1 MKVLEEFLK
10 PTQKTLFKM
19 LRKMY
24 GNNAYVSEKNFIL
37 VQGDAPIMLLAHLD
51 TVHSEPVR
59 TICKSKDKN
68 ILMSPQGIGGDDR
81 CEVYALVKIHEL
93 APKKPWLLFTCDEE
107 VGGLGANNFCLMHK
121 HGKLPEGVDKLKCL
135 VEINRKGSC
144 DAVYYDC
151 GNLEFERYVT
161 GKGFVTSYGSFSD
174 ISVIAPELGVAAV
187 NLSSGYYNAHTQH
200 EYIVR
205 SELENT
211 IEQVVEMVADAAKD
225 NFPKYSY
232 VKKVYA
238 PVKTYDWYR
247 GYFRNDKKLYENS
260 LVLRSEAEP
269 LEEED
274 TLKKLPSEY
283 EQIYY
288 ELLETYS
295 AEELELLREQH
306 GDQILY
312 QIYIDDYGPFYAE
325 QDRGVI

>member
-10 PTQKTLFKM
+10 PTQKSLFKM

-24 GNNAYVSEKNFIL
+24 GNKAYVSEKNFIL
-37 VQGDAPIMLLAHLD
+37 VRGEVPIMLLAHLD

-68 ILMSPQGIGGDDR
+68 VLMSPQGIGGDDR
-81 CEVYALVKIHEL
+81 CGVYALVKIYEL

-107 VGGLGANNFCLMHK
+107 VGGLGANNFCLMHE
-121 HGKLPEGVDKLKCL
+121 HGKLPKGVNNLKCL
-135 VEINRKGSC
+135 VEIDRKGSR
-144 DAVYYDC
+144 DAVYYSCD
-151 GNLEFERYVT
+151 NLEFEKYIT

-205 SELENT
+205 SELEST
-211 IEQVVEMVADAAKD
+211 IEKVCEMVADAAKD
-225 NFPKYSY
+225 DFLKYSY
-232 VKKVYA
+232 VKKVYT
-238 PVKTYDWYR
+238 PVKSYDWY
-247 GYFRNDKKLYENS
+247 GDYFRNDKKLYENS
-260 LVLRSEAEP
+260 LVLRSEVDS

-283 EQIYY
+283 EQIYD

-295 AEELELLREQH
+295 AEELELLRKEH

-312 QIYIDDYGPFYAE
+312 QIYIDEYGPFYAE
-325 QDRGVI
+325 QDRRVI